1 MQISISARLLDT
13 IFFERNLAPLFRFT
27 LALLVEDQKK
37 LLSLKGADLVARLK
51 KLPKNLTDPNS
62 FLINKVAMLRLR
74 LPAGFYC
81 QTADPTELDG
91 GPTYAPY
98 TDAMHH
104 VS

>member
-1 MQISISARLLDT
+1 MNYICGALIMYNSEEESFWLLVQLIISARLLDM

-62 FLINKVAMLRLR
+62 FLINK
-74 LPAGFYC
+74 
-81 QTADPTELDG
+81 
-91 GPTYAPY
+91 
-98 TDAMHH
+98 
-104 VS
+104 